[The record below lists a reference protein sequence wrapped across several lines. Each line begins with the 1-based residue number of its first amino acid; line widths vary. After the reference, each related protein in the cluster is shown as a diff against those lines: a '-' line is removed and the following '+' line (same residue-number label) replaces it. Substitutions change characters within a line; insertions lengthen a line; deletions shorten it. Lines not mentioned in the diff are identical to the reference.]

1 MQLHLVITPEIR
13 KTMPDTVKTVYDFGK
28 ITVRFENSPMIGGE
42 NRIIED
48 TEENIKKWLR
58 PFKGVCV
65 GVGSPCL
72 ENFEIVHIKD

>member
-1 MQLHLVITPEIR
+1 
-13 KTMPDTVKTVYDFGK
+13 
-28 ITVRFENSPMIGGE
+28 MIGGE